1 MSASDYYVLAKKNP
15 ELHGK
20 LSTIFR
26 HAGVDLPAEV
36 DESAVQRTAL
46 EMLDALYSTDL
57 TKFLPIEQLDA
68 AEFSAREEA
77 SKEIEGF
84 FQRFPG
90 PVLKILESNE
100 LSVEARYR
108 LKKIVDRKEATPGDR
123 VAEYF
128 VKANRLLEA
137 TGYLIDLLENADEE
151 SRSLL
156 VRHLTQQT
164 NQNFGDDFQKWK
176 QWWREKSD

>member
-1 MSASDYYVLAKKNP
+1 M
-15 ELHGK
+15 
-20 LSTIFR
+20 
-26 HAGVDLPAEV
+26 
-36 DESAVQRTAL
+36 
-46 EMLDALYSTDL
+46 
-57 TKFLPIEQLDA
+57 
-68 AEFSAREEA
+68 
-77 SKEIEGF
+77 
-84 FQRFPG
+84 
-90 PVLKILESNE
+90 KILESNE